1 MQKKKIIIFFI
12 ISIPIIIILSNLILK
27 NKKEIIEIKKDVLIQ
42 EEEIYR
48 SNIIENVNYNA
59 KDAKGNV
66 YTINAYKGEIDL
78 NNSDIIFLT
87 NVEAFIKLNNSENIK
102 ITSDFGKYDVASYD
116 TIFSKNVIVRYLDN
130 KINGEYL
137 DFSIIRNSMIV
148 TRDVVYTNMNNV
160 LKADVMEMDLTTKDT
175 KIFMHSDKK
184 KVNIKNLN

>member
-102 ITSDFGKYDVASYD
+102 
-116 TIFSKNVIVRYLDN
+116 NL
-130 KINGEYL
+130 IN
-137 DFSIIRNSMIV
+137 
-148 TRDVVYTNMNNV
+148 
-160 LKADVMEMDLTTKDT
+160 
-175 KIFMHSDKK
+175 
-184 KVNIKNLN
+184 